1 MIGVHKLIETHL
13 DFVNNFLTVK
23 GYADYYDISESQAER
38 LLQVAK
44 ESYEEMF
51 GK

>member
-1 MIGVHKLIETHL
+1 MIDVNKLIETHL

-44 ESYEEMF
+44 ECYLDMYD
-51 GK
+51 K